1 MEERI
6 TLKFIYDALEEYIS
20 KTKKDGISVWNEYTN
35 LLRKRVGIVCFF
47 FHQTINSRDN
57 SFLFH
62 NYTSIYATKIELY
75 VNKCSYSR
83 IKSGFPWNYR
93 ELSIP
98 LQSLSDK
105 NRKQKQGGTEIIPI
119 PILFT
124 PQSYGIFLVSPSFFN

>member
-1 MEERI
+1 MKQSLYI
-6 TLKFIYDALEEYIS
+6 AFFPVSLKSLIALSCS
-20 KTKKDGISVWNEYTN
+20 KVRQRF
-35 LLRKRVGIVCFF
+35 LVCSF

-124 PQSYGIFLVSPSFFN
+124 PQSYGIFLVSPSFLTKI